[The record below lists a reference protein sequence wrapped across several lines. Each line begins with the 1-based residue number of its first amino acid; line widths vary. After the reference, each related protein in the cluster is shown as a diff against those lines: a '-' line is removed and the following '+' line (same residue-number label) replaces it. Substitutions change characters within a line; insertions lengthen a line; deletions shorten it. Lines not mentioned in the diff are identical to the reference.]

1 LPPSRK
7 ELFKESFGFQQD
19 VEAAMKR
26 PRTSLDLETAET
38 IAIAGLAFLAED
50 TLRLG
55 RFLAETGVG
64 PEELRENARAPRM
77 LLAVVEHLLGD
88 ESLLLVFTAS
98 AGIAPESVLPAYDL
112 LALEAAR
119 RERA

>member
-1 LPPSRK
+1 
-7 ELFKESFGFQQD
+7 
-19 VEAAMKR
+19 MKR
-26 PRTSLDLETAET
+26 PRTSLDLEAAET

-50 TLRLG
+50 ARRLG

-88 ESLLLVFTAS
+88 ESLLLVFTTS
-98 AGIAPESVLPAYDL
+98 AGIAPESVVPAYDL